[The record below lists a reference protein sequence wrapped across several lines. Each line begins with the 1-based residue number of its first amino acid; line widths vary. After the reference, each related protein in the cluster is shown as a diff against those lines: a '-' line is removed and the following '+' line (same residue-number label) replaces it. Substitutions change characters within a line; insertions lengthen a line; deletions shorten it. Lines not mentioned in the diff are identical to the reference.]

1 MIEEEE
7 NVQIEV
13 VLLEVEEVEEEM
25 TTMRGIHSERNLSHS
40 EVEVVD
46 SEGTAEGT
54 AEEIGVE
61 SVEDRV
67 ASVTEVVLEALREE
81 VTLLKD
87 KPGGVLQ
94 NQAPTNIFF
103 KLFHANGSPGLRA
116 LAHEFDR
123 SPAGCPKSTRK
134 RASGGLYTPF
144 SDSTRDNRALL

>member
-1 MIEEEE
+1 MIEKEE

-13 VLLEVEEVEEEM
+13 VVLEVEEVEEVEEEM

-40 EVEVVD
+40 EAEVVD
-46 SEGTAEGT
+46 SEGT

-67 ASVTEVVLEALREE
+67 ASVTEVVLEALSVG

-87 KPGGVLQ
+87 KPGGVLP
-94 NQAPTNIFF
+94 NQAPSNIFF
-103 KLFHANGSPGLRA
+103 KLFHANRSPGLRT

-134 RASGGLYTPF
+134 RASGGSYTPF
-144 SDSTRDNRALL
+144 SDSTRDNKALL